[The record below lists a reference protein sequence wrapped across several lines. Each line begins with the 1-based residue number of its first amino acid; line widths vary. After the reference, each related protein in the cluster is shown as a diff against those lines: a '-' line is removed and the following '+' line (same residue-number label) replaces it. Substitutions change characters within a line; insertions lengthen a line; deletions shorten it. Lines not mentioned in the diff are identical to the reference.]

1 MRLLGALAEFG
12 TVVCVQLADPALL
25 NPNKIYVCCISAGL
39 GVASNGPKIMR
50 YWIDPNHIILQLEAF
65 L

>member
-25 NPNKIYVCCISAGL
+25 NPNKIYVCCISVGL
-39 GVASNGPKIMR
+39 GVASKN
-50 YWIDPNHIILQLEAF
+50 NEILD
-65 L
+65 